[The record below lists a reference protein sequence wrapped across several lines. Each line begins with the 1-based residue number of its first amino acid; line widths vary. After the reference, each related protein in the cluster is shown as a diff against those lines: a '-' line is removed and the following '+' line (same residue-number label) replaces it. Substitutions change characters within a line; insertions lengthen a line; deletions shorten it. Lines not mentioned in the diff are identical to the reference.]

1 MANYC
6 SRCYGQVIE
15 ATTMRFP
22 VEIAERSAA
31 QWMVVLRRIL
41 LVLYHQ
47 ARCVGGELLSMM
59 VNVGP
64 KPPRDRYRTFTGISY
79 ASLCIVVQLEQRA
92 PLLIQIKTTRYKP
105 IMPFIM
111 LGSVVQVH
119 P

>member
-1 MANYC
+1 MAGCDEDRNIVWVRGKGC
-6 SRCYGQVIE
+6 FQ
-15 ATTMRFP
+15 P
-22 VEIAERSAA
+22 
-31 QWMVVLRRIL
+31 
-41 LVLYHQ
+41 
-47 ARCVGGELLSMM
+47 VGGELLSMM
-59 VNVGP
+59 VNVDP
-64 KPPRDRYRTFTGISY
+64 KPPRDQYRTFTGISY

>member
-1 MANYC
+1 MAGRMT
-6 SRCYGQVIE
+6 SG
-15 ATTMRFP
+15 
-22 VEIAERSAA
+22 VE
-31 QWMVVLRRIL
+31 
-41 LVLYHQ
+41 Q
-47 ARCVGGELLSMM
+47 ARVGSAGERDTLGSCRGLCMQPVHGELLSMM

-105 IMPFIM
+105 MMPFIM